1 MIRRPPRSTLFPYTT
16 LFRSLPV
23 TATWLDLPAG
33 TGFGPDNL
41 PYGVFSTPGHGPR
54 RVGVAIG
61 GHVPHGSPL
70 DGPAADALGTG
81 PPHALKFPG
90 GATGG
95 APRAPPQGPL
105 AGPGPPPGRRPHPL
119 P

>member
-61 GHVPHGSPL
+61 GHVLAVSRLGV
-70 DGPAADALGTG
+70 PAAAALATRSLH
-81 PPHALKFPG
+81 PLMSRG
-90 GATGG
+90 GAAGG
-95 APRAPPQGPL
+95 ALPARPPG
-105 AGPGPPPGRRPHPL
+105 AAGGPGPPAAARPP
-119 P
+119 PRP

>member
-61 GHVPHGSPL
+61 GHGLHGSPL
-70 DGPAADALGTG
+70 GLPAARAPGTRA
-81 PPHALKFPG
+81 PHALVSPG
-90 GATGG
+90 GGTWG
-95 APRAPPQGPL
+95 APRAPL
-105 AGPGPPPGRRPHPL
+105 AGL
-119 P
+119 LAD

>member
-61 GHVPHGSPL
+61 GDVLGVSRL
-70 DGPAADALGTG
+70 GGPAAHAAAPGS
-81 PPHALKFPG
+81 PHAPVARG
-90 GATGG
+90 RATGG
-95 APRAPPQGPL
+95 GPRPRAPALLGGPAPRG
-105 AGPGPPPGRRPHPL
+105 AG
-119 P
+119 